1 MTESVR
7 SVNIL
12 VRIDFKGHDVGNKSI
27 EEALHNMNYEFSY
40 DDNYI
45 RIIDTE
51 IVDTFV
57 PSKENLMN

>member
-12 VRIDFKGHDVGNKSI
+12 VRIDFKGHDVGNESI
-27 EEALHNMNYEFSY
+27 EEALSNMEYNFIY
-40 DDNYI
+40 DNYYL

-51 IVDTFV
+51 ILDSFV
-57 PSKENLMN
+57 PDNN